1 MISGTAALAALLAT
15 VAAVG
20 QRPVV
25 RSPRHRRRAGVVVGI
40 AGLIALAATASPIA
54 LIGTIG
60 AVSVGVDMVRRERQ
74 RRHSRRLASLAPVAL
89 EVTAARLR
97 GGATLVVALG
107 ELDADQRRSVGLD
120 EAMAAVDSGR
130 ALSDVL
136 ASGDVRTAP
145 GLVAAAV
152 LILDRTGAPAAGVVE
167 RVADRLRARN
177 AGASMARSESGQQ
190 LASAA
195 VMAGLPILTAVGLI
209 ATSDGAADFYLHTA
223 GGAALL
229 LVSSA
234 LSVASWY
241 WMRALLT
248 RDLRW

>member
-1 MISGTAALAALLAT
+1 MIPGFTALAALLAT

-20 QRPVV
+20 HQPVV
-25 RSPRHRRRAGVVVGI
+25 RSPRHRHRAGVVVGV
-40 AGLIALAATASPIA
+40 AGLVALAATGSPIA
-54 LIGTIG
+54 LIGTIAAVWVG
-60 AVSVGVDMVRRERQ
+60 ADMVRRER
-74 RRHSRRLASLAPVAL
+74 RRRRSWRLASLAPVAL

-120 EAMAAVDSGR
+120 EAMAAVESGR

-136 ASGDVRTAP
+136 TSNHARGAL

-152 LILDRTGAPAAGVVE
+152 RILDRTGAPAAAVVE
-167 RVADRLRARN
+167 RVADRLRARH

-195 VMAGLPILTAVGLI
+195 VMAGLPVLTALWLI
-209 ATSDGAADFYLHTA
+209 LTSDGAADFYLRTA
-223 GGAALL
+223 GGGALL
-229 LVSSA
+229 LVSSG
-234 LSVASWY
+234 LSVLSWY